1 MDSLPSEPP
10 RKPEGRLL
18 CMIIITKAM
27 RSKSKKQFQYGVRI
41 GVFSA
46 TVSAG
51 LWSFLR
57 IQGGESVSRLFQ
69 LLKAAYI
76 PWLVGLHH

>member
-41 GVFSA
+41 GFS
-46 TVSAG
+46 
-51 LWSFLR
+51 LQQR
-57 IQGGESVSRLFQ
+57 DGGNNFVAEAF
-69 LLKAAYI
+69 
-76 PWLVGLHH
+76 